1 MEEWLSLF
9 DDPILGNSA
18 VDRLSNA
25 SYQIAIEGNS
35 YREKLSPHRK
45 LLSDKER
52 AKERAKAEALARI
65 ISRRG
70 SAKVTFSLFT

>member
-18 VDRLSNA
+18 VDRLA
-25 SYQIAIEGNS
+25 TFSYQIVIEGAC

-45 LLSDKER
+45 LLGDKER
-52 AKERAKAEALARI
+52 DKAEALA
-65 ISRRG
+65 
-70 SAKVTFSLFT
+70 ASLVAAD